1 MVDKNYMTVSPKSG
15 NTILITGNINL
26 IDSSGN
32 LDNENI
38 THVSKLISKGCVV
51 LLMFHVQ
58 SDAEE
63 TKIRSLLKNA
73 LSTLPQKNL
82 IFFECI
88 QSIYSICRQIEPN
101 YIIDAYNESYNLTA
115 KFFSGRYFKTDAT
128 TFRRTVA
135 I

>member
-1 MVDKNYMTVSPKSG
+1 MTVSPKSG

-128 TFRRTVA
+128 TFRRTIA